1 MKEGST
7 ITKLVMLFLVVCLAA
22 YFGIYIVQG
31 LTDEVTTA
39 VAYTYTVNDS
49 VETDGL
55 LVRQEEVLPGYSGI
69 VNVMP
74 GEGERVGAGQT
85 VAVIYRDGD
94 ALAREDEIQALTMEA
109 ELLQYAMS
117 QPTMTGGA
125 GQLEDQVFRAV
136 VELRASAAAGEFSQL
151 EEQVLELKRAVL
163 RRDYTYGQSGDTGR
177 LAQLNER
184 LRQLNSRSAMDTSRV
199 LAKQAGVYSAL
210 VDGYEGRIT
219 PEGALVLTPS
229 MLDDLLE
236 QDMPEQGD
244 SLGKLITNNRW
255 YVVVALPEARAQ
267 RLVRGNSLMIGFSG
281 EFERIVSMRIDHIS
295 KAEDGRCAVTL
306 STDRFLS
313 ETTLL
318 RTQALEVIFDR
329 QEGLRVPKAA
339 VHILMK
345 TSTDEAGNTVQSSTT
360 GVYAVVNG
368 QAEFKKV
375 EVLAEGRQF
384 YVVRSLDEGKTIL
397 RPGDQVIIRAKDLH
411 DGKVLAE

>member
-1 MKEGST
+1 MKEGTT

-22 YFGIYIVQG
+22 YFGVYIVQG
-31 LTDEVTTA
+31 LTDDVTTA

-55 LVRQEEVLPGYSGI
+55 LVRQEQVLPGYAGI

-117 QPTMTGGA
+117 QPMTGGA
-125 GQLEDQVFRAV
+125 GQLEDQVFRAAV
-136 VELRASAAAGEFSQL
+136 DLRASTAAGEFGRL

-163 RRDYTYGQSGDTGR
+163 RRDYTYGQGEDTGR
-177 LAQLNER
+177 LAQLNDR
-184 LRQLNSRSAMDTSRV
+184 LRQLRSRSAMDTSRV
-199 LAKQAGVYSAL
+199 LAQQAGVYSAQ
-210 VDGYEGRIT
+210 VDGYEERIT
-219 PEGALVLTPS
+219 PEGALVLTAS
-229 MLDDLLE
+229 MLDNLLE
-236 QDMPEQGD
+236 QEMPARED

-255 YVVVALPEARAQ
+255 YAVVALPEERAQ
-267 RLVRGNSLMIGFSG
+267 KLARGRTLLVGFSG
-281 EFERIVSMRIDHIS
+281 DFERIVEMRIDHIS
-295 KAEDGRCAVTL
+295 KVEDGRCAVTL

-318 RTQALEVIFDR
+318 RTQTLEIIFDR

-345 TSTDEAGNTVQSSTT
+345 ETTDEAGNTVQTTTT
-360 GVYAVVNG
+360 GVYALVNG

-384 YVVRSLDEGKTIL
+384 YVVRPLDEGKTVL
-397 RPGDQVIIRAKDLH
+397 RAGDQVIVRAKDLH
-411 DGKVLAE
+411 DGKVLAD

>member
-1 MKEGST
+1 MKEGT
-7 ITKLVMLFLVVCLAA
+7 AITKLVMLFLVACLAA
-22 YFGIYIVQG
+22 YFGIYIFRG
-31 LTDEVTTA
+31 LTDDVTTA

-55 LVRQEEVLPGYSGI
+55 LVRQEEILPGYDGI

-94 ALAREDEIQALTMEA
+94 ALAREDEMQALSLEA
-109 ELLQYAMS
+109 ELLQYAME
-117 QPTMTGGA
+117 QPAMTGGT

-136 VELRASAAAGEFSQL
+136 VDLRTSTAAGEFGRL

-163 RRDYTYGQSGDTGR
+163 RRDYTYGQGVDPGR
-177 LAQLNER
+177 LAQLNSR
-184 LRQLNSRSAMDTSRV
+184 LSQLRSRSAMDTSRV
-199 LAKQAGVYSAL
+199 LAQQAGVYSAL

-236 QDMPEQGD
+236 QEMPTQEH
-244 SLGKLITNNRW
+244 SLGKLITANRW
-255 YVVVALPEARAQ
+255 YVVVALPEDRVQ
-267 RLVRGNSLMIGFSG
+267 KLVRGHTLLVGFTG
-281 EFERIVSMRIDHIS
+281 DFERTVEMRIDHIS

-313 ETTLL
+313 NTTLL
-318 RTQALEVIFDR
+318 RTQTLEIIFDR

-345 TSTDEAGNTVQSSTT
+345 ESTDEQGNTVQTSIT

-368 QAEFKKV
+368 QAEFKTVK
-375 EVLAEGRQF
+375 VLAEGRQF
-384 YVVRSLDEGKTIL
+384 YVVQPLDEGKTTL
-397 RPGDQVIIRAKDLH
+397 RAGDQVITRAQDVH
-411 DGKVLAE
+411 DGKVLVG

>member
-1 MKEGST
+1 MKEGTT
-7 ITKLVMLFLVVCLAA
+7 ITKLVMLFLVACLAA
-22 YFGIYIVQG
+22 YFGVYIVQG
-31 LTDEVTTA
+31 LTDDVTTA

-74 GEGERVGAGQT
+74 GEGERVGTGQT

-94 ALAREDEIQALTMEA
+94 ALAREDEIQALTMET

-125 GQLEDQVFRAV
+125 GQLEDQVFRAA
-136 VELRASAAAGEFSQL
+136 VELRASTASGEFGRL
-151 EEQVLELKRAVL
+151 EDQVLELKRSVL
-163 RRDYTYGQSGDTGR
+163 RRDYTYGQRVDAGR
-177 LAQLNER
+177 LGQLNDR
-184 LRQLNSRSAMDTSRV
+184 LRQ

-210 VDGYEGRIT
+210 VDGYEERIT

-229 MLDDLLE
+229 MLDALLK
-236 QDMPEQGD
+236 QDVPVPED
-244 SLGKLITNNRW
+244 SLGKLITANRW
-255 YVVVALPEARAQ
+255 YAVVPLPEERVQKLARG
-267 RLVRGNSLMIGFSG
+267 RTLLVGFSG
-281 EFERIVSMRIDHIS
+281 DFERIVEMRIDHIS
-295 KAEDGRCAVTL
+295 KVEDGHCAVTL

-318 RTQALEVIFDR
+318 RTQTLEVIFDR

-345 TSTDEAGNTVQSSTT
+345 ETADEAGNLVQSSTT

-384 YVVRSLDEGKTIL
+384 YVVRPLDEGKTIL
-397 RPGDQVIIRAKDLH
+397 RAGDQVIIRAKDLH
-411 DGKVLAE
+411 DGKVLGE